1 MPLAGSMRGTKTCEP
16 RAHLHKGNDMSTS
29 EDKGKRPARRMG
41 LLIAALVIGA
51 MILIALWM
59 RDTPSGVK
67 PSASEAPQTIDLAT
81 GLASHDCVLSAFRCD
96 VVQGTFARVIATKR
110 RPNMGTRSARGEH
123 LVERAWGGLY
133 ST

>member
-1 MPLAGSMRGTKTCEP
+1 
-16 RAHLHKGNDMSTS
+16 MSSS

-51 MILIALWM
+51 TILIVLWM

-67 PSASEAPQTIDLAT
+67 PSASETPRTIDLAT
-81 GLASHDCVLSAFRCD
+81 GLASHDGIPSAFRCD
-96 VVQGTFARVIATKR
+96 VVHGRVARVIATNR
-110 RPNMGTRSARGEH
+110 RPNMSAGSAGGEH
-123 LVERAWGGLY
+123 LVERPWGGVY